1 MTITTPYSNVKFY
14 IPTEVTYGG
23 DANGYEFH
31 QYRVPT
37 DVLRNAFES
46 RLGKLPNGF
55 EGMLLT
61 DKPLLRLPFNLP
73 ITVNTKVVQ
82 THLCGKLARI
92 LRSYHLPEA
101 PQTPQRPPALEGG
114 VLGGAAIAPA

>member
-23 DANGYEFH
+23 DTNGYEFH

-46 RLGKLPNGF
+46 RLGKLPSGF

-82 THLCGKLARI
+82 TNLCGKLARI
-92 LRSYHLPEA
+92 LRSYHLPEPVVA
-101 PQTPQRPPALEGG
+101 VQRP
-114 VLGGAAIAPA
+114 AAGSIGDAGLPSAAPA